1 MSKTP
6 PVLQLY
12 REIRRLHRRLPPAMR
27 FLGNTY
33 ARDEFRRHK
42 DAPPEYV
49 HGFTAE
55 WETYRDKLMH
65 DIPHI
70 QPADAGASASAERG
84 GVDPTLLERMSDAQ
98 LGQLYVLRQTAKGEQ
113 VNDALIVLILCFA
126 FIVDILDRIPFVHVP
141 LFSSP
146 ASFDTYLVR
155 DKVQTPSSDS
165 MDPAAEQ
172 PKKPCRVCSE
182 FKTLQKSGF
191 KSLAPPTVTKLECPP
206 DREALG
212 RATWTFLHTMA
223 AYYPESPSHEHRQRT
238 LQFLNSFS
246 HLYPCNHCADH
257 LRLEI
262 KKTPPD
268 VASRDGLSNWLCI
281 MHNKVNDVL
290 EKPQFDCKRV
300 LERWRDGPPDGSCD

>member
-113 VNDALIVLILCFA
+113 VNDAL
-126 FIVDILDRIPFVHVP
+126 
-141 LFSSP
+141 
-146 ASFDTYLVR
+146 
-155 DKVQTPSSDS
+155 VQTPSSDS